1 MRKSGRSELG
11 GWSGVVW
18 FDLEMEVCIG
28 FLDEPNWEKNGLAEK
43 VTTGLGPVQQPLS
56 PARQRGTNRAAAPE
70 LN

>member
-1 MRKSGRSELG
+1 MSLAAGAE
-11 GWSGVVW
+11 W
-18 FDLEMEVCIG
+18 FGLTSMEVCIG